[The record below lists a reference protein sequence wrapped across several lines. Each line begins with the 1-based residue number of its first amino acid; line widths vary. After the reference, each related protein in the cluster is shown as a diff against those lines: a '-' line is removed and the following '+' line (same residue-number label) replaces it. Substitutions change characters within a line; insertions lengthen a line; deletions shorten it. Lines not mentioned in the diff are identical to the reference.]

1 MWGVWDSSAR
11 LPINTPVDLVRT
23 QSIPSRST
31 NNNKPVVE
39 KGITESCGFLC
50 SIIYPVISSIVLQKY
65 IVVTKWENPAIA
77 SLFFNSRTDL
87 KAEYWAGLNII
98 PSYFETYVQRW
109 HMNNLG
115 FLFVFVCLNQIM
127 AVDFLCN
134 NNSISLSF
142 RLLSLLMKFDH
153 CPLNAKKCKTNISCF
168 FQVKVRSVVRTED
181 RDWE

>member
-1 MWGVWDSSAR
+1 
-11 LPINTPVDLVRT
+11 
-23 QSIPSRST
+23 
-31 NNNKPVVE
+31 
-39 KGITESCGFLC
+39 
-50 SIIYPVISSIVLQKY
+50 
-65 IVVTKWENPAIA
+65 
-77 SLFFNSRTDL
+77 
-87 KAEYWAGLNII
+87 
-98 PSYFETYVQRW
+98 
-109 HMNNLG
+109 MNNLG

-181 RDWE
+181 RD